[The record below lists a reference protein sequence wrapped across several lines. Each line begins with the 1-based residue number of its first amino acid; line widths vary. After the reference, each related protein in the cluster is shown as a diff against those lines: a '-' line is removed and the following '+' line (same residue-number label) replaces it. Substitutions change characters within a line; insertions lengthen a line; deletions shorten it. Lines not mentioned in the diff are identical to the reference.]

1 MNKIFGAF
9 TDGANLFWGGLV
21 AIYTHFIGG
30 RLPVF
35 VLLFALNVIDVYYG
49 RHQDQYP
56 EFQNWGGGCAEEG
69 GLLGDYYY
77 FLLHRPHSGH
87 LFGA

>member
-49 RHQDQYP
+49 RRKAIKTNTLSSKIGRRVCGRRWP
-56 EFQNWGGGCAEEG
+56 TG
-69 GLLGDYYY
+69 
-77 FLLHRPHSGH
+77 
-87 LFGA
+87 

>member
-30 RLPVF
+30 GPSSF
-35 VLLFALNVIDVYYG
+35 CSS
-49 RHQDQYP
+49 P
-56 EFQNWGGGCAEEG
+56 
-69 GLLGDYYY
+69 
-77 FLLHRPHSGH
+77 
-87 LFGA
+87 